1 MPILDNSDLT
11 SLRLFEGQVAT
22 TEPSVIRTGIN
33 ADSVPLIFGRA
44 LVKGPGDED
53 LILPAGAGGLLMG
66 ISCVIDV
73 PIFEKREQY
82 SLNVDGDMG
91 YPVDYAVSYLI
102 RGVIGVKVGQ
112 NVTPASN
119 VFYVH
124 TAFTGAAVGTFRT
137 DANTDKALQIA
148 NARFLAS
155 GAAGSVVPLSIN
167 LF

>member
-1 MPILDNSDLT
+1 MPILDNADL
-11 SLRLFEGQVAT
+11 SSAKLFEGQVAT

-33 ADSVPLIFGRA
+33 ADTAILVFGRA
-44 LVKGPGDED
+44 LVKGTGDDD
-53 LILPAGAGGLLMG
+53 LILPAGAGGILLG
-66 ISCVIDV
+66 IAMATDTI
-73 PIFEKREQY
+73 EKRTGH
-82 SLNVDGDMG
+82 SVNSDGDMG

-112 NVTPASN
+112 AVTPASN

-124 TAFTGAAVGTFRT
+124 TAFTGAAVGTFRA
-137 DANTDKALQIA
+137 DANTDKAAQIT

-155 GAAGSVVPLSIN
+155 GGIGSVVPLSIN